1 MCVVLYFA
9 LFEAFK
15 APRCLDPSDKSMVTE
30 AEPPTNGCEAAIEA
44 FLASVE
50 MGDPSA
56 ADHLCQMA
64 AVKERLLGYGS
75 IQPAYYSASIAA
87 TRKPCRS
94 TESAHLL
101 PISIFSTRNFTPYS
115 DSSLAVVVSCELIEH
130 LLRDPLHMLLESGRV
145 LESWRVLKDG
155 VDSC

>member
-1 MCVVLYFA
+1 MSLCVVLYFA
-9 LFEAFK
+9 LSEAFK

-64 AVKERLLGYGS
+64 AVMERLLGYGS
-75 IQPAYYSASIAA
+75 IQPAYYSASIGRDSKTLQINGERTFTADIDLFNA
-87 TRKPCRS
+87 EFHSVFGLFTRCRC
-94 TESAHLL
+94 
-101 PISIFSTRNFTPYS
+101 
-115 DSSLAVVVSCELIEH
+115 V
-130 LLRDPLHMLLESGRV
+130 MRV
-145 LESWRVLKDG
+145 D
-155 VDSC
+155 